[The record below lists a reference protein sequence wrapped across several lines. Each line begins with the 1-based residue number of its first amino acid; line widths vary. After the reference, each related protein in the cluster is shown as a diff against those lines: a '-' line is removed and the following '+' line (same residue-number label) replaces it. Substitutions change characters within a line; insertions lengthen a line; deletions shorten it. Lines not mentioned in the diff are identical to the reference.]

1 MVELPPHQRVE
12 DEHGLRALAE
22 QVRSCEWIAVDS
34 ESNSGFV
41 YEERLCLLQLNVAEQ
56 LWVVDL
62 TALPGGRQALDPLR
76 LPLESPSMRV
86 FLHGGEF
93 DVGCLKRD
101 YGMALQG
108 VWDTQQAATFLGWE
122 KTGYGAVVEKVC
134 GVSLPKGFA
143 RYDWGTRPLD
153 PAPLRYA
160 LDDVHYLPTVGQR
173 LCQMVEE
180 ADLVEE
186 VEIANRVVE
195 EATWN
200 GGFQVNGIWSLKGAR
215 QLPAESRSILRS
227 LYFWRDS
234 IARDLDLPPGRVLN
248 NSSLVALSRNAPAT
262 LQDLNRLG
270 LPSRIRS
277 RYSAELLEKIAE
289 ARRQPAPVIE
299 GARRER
305 SDPEA
310 QRRGDRLKA
319 WRRQEASR
327 RGVPLLVVLPVAAV
341 RHLQRYGTQDLQS
354 VPQLGPK
361 RIARYGS
368 ELEELCRP

>member
-1 MVELPPHQRVE
+1 
-12 DEHGLRALAE
+12 
-22 QVRSCEWIAVDS
+22 
-34 ESNSGFV
+34 
-41 YEERLCLLQLNVAEQ
+41 
-56 LWVVDL
+56 
-62 TALPGGRQALDPLR
+62 
-76 LPLESPSMRV
+76 
-86 FLHGGEF
+86 
-93 DVGCLKRD
+93 
-101 YGMALQG
+101 
-108 VWDTQQAATFLGWE
+108 
-122 KTGYGAVVEKVC
+122 
-134 GVSLPKGFA
+134 
-143 RYDWGTRPLD
+143 
-153 PAPLRYA
+153 
-160 LDDVHYLPTVGQR
+160 
-173 LCQMVEE
+173 MVEE

-200 GGFQVNGIWSLKGAR
+200 GGFQVDAIWSLKGAR

-227 LYFWRDS
+227 LYLWRDS

-262 LQDLNRLG
+262 LQDLKRLG

-289 ARRQPAPVIE
+289 ARRQSAPVIE

-319 WRRQEASR
+319 WRRQEAAR

-341 RHLQRYGTQDLQS
+341 RHLQRYGIQDLQS